1 MTSHDDTDDEIRFS
15 RSGTSCPLGK
25 CTDEVKVLVPEVLK
39 EELTA
44 LAVLNGQCLSEYV
57 RDVLLGHTRGHI
69 YRLRAAAG
77 NGIPGEG
84 RE

>member
-1 MTSHDDTDDEIRFS
+1 MTDVDDDMRMS
-15 RSGTSCPLGK
+15 RSGASCPLGK
-25 CTDEVKVLVPEVLK
+25 CTDEVKVLVPAVLK

-57 RDVLLGHTRGHI
+57 RDVLIGHCRGHV
-69 YRLRAAAG
+69 YRMRAAAG
-77 NGIPGEG
+77 NGMPGSG

>member
-1 MTSHDDTDDEIRFS
+1 MTDDIRFS
-15 RSGTSCPLGK
+15 RSGASCALGK
-25 CTDEVKVLVPEVLK
+25 CTDEVKVLVPQVLK

-57 RDVLLGHTRGHI
+57 RDVLIGHCRGQV
-69 YRLRAAAG
+69 YRMRAASG
-77 NGIPGEG
+77 MPGAG